1 MTTVRQSAAR
11 SARSRAAPISRISAE
26 LILFPLRGRE
36 IVTTSCRGASWTVIV
51 SNCSYVSPENAERPQ
66 RDFDPQAI
74 ATPDPVPS
82 SDCSAFGRLALKF
95 SL

>member
-51 SNCSYVSPENAERPQ
+51 SNCSYVSPESAERLNATLI
-66 RDFDPQAI
+66 RKLSLRLILSRQAT
-74 ATPDPVPS
+74 APLS
-82 SDCSAFGRLALKF
+82 GA